1 MLNQHLN
8 TGGCEPHEVGPILAT
23 LWEGIRSGKDE
34 DLSTLEPIL
43 GNPPNFRMFAHS
55 HTGNLEILYGRRAKN
70 SKLLAKAIEIAAKGH
85 VTSVFS
91 LGFTA
96 LFHKVTFCEDGYW
109 LQTGGIWGRSNR
121 HERLIHATTL
131 RKRVTTETIRIMKVR
146 YPWVSGNVANDDVQK
161 ID

>member
-1 MLNQHLN
+1 MKVILTLL
-8 TGGCEPHEVGPILAT
+8 GCLLISISNAGEWLKA
-23 LWEGIRSGKDE
+23 
-34 DLSTLEPIL
+34 
-43 GNPPNFRMFAHS
+43 
-55 HTGNLEILYGRRAKN
+55 N
-70 SKLLAKAIEIAAKGH
+70 SKLRAKAIEIAAKGH

-109 LQTGGIWGRSNR
+109 LQSGGIWGRSNR